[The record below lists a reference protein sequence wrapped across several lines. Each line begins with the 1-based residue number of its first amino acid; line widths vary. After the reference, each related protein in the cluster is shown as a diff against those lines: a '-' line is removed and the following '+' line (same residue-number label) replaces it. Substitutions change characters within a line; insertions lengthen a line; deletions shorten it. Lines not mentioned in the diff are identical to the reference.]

1 MTFKK
6 LFRTYRNWRHECR
19 ELKKN
24 LHIVDTVY
32 AALTKGH
39 KVNFV

>member
-1 MTFKK
+1 MTK
-6 LFRTYRNWRHECR
+6 LFRIYHTWRHERR